1 MSVHATPRAGGRST
15 DDPRLGKATASGA
28 FYRRSTTNFTTGS
41 KASAGHR
48 PAAELEALGRILG
61 RPAGLSRH
69 REVDFRKVRVKRNRY
84 ARRIAAEGLVVQ
96 VGRGRPKRL
105 LESGGTTPR
114 SVRFSDEIWKLLARR
129 AKAKGLTLHAALR
142 EAILE
147 WARDAA

>member
-1 MSVHATPRAGGRST
+1 MKKVNRRGQRDPSKRSLREI
-15 DDPRLGKATASGA
+15 P
-28 FYRRSTTNFTTGS
+28 
-41 KASAGHR
+41 
-48 PAAELEALGRILG
+48 
-61 RPAGLSRH
+61 
-69 REVDFRKVRVKRNRY
+69 EVDFRKVRVTRNRY

-147 WARDAA
+147 WARHAA

>member
-1 MSVHATPRAGGRST
+1 MKKANRMAQREPSKRSLREI
-15 DDPRLGKATASGA
+15 P
-28 FYRRSTTNFTTGS
+28 
-41 KASAGHR
+41 
-48 PAAELEALGRILG
+48 
-61 RPAGLSRH
+61 
-69 REVDFRKVRVKRNRY
+69 EVDFRKVRVKRNPY

-114 SVRFSDEIWKLLARR
+114 SVRFPDEIWALLERR

-147 WARDAA
+147 WARHAA